1 MATATPI
8 TATLST
14 TAIREHPYIE
24 VDVATPR
31 EGWGAV
37 RSSMAARSVAGDVA
51 QDEGDNSEDGVTLH
65 SPSATTTAATSHDQ
79 NGMSIQQPA
88 QPP

>member
-1 MATATPI
+1 MA
-8 TATLST
+8 
-14 TAIREHPYIE
+14 
-24 VDVATPR
+24 V
-31 EGWGAV
+31 
-37 RSSMAARSVAGDVA
+37 RSVAGDVA